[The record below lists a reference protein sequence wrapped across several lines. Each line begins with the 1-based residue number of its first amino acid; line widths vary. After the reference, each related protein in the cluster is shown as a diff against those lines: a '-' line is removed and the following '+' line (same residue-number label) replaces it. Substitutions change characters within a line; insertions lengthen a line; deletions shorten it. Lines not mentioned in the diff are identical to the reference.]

1 MYLLRVGELG
11 AEKPVALDKEGGFRD
26 LSSLVEDIDGRMLHR
41 ADLDWLRKAKLDDLP
56 LLPSGSR
63 IGPCLGIVG
72 NFIAVGLNYADH
84 AAESNM
90 AAPAEPILFNKAPS
104 SICGANDDVVLP
116 RGADKTDWEVE
127 IAVVIGETVFDVS
140 EEEAAAAIAG
150 YCICNDISERGFQL
164 ERGGQ
169 WMKGKSAPTFGP
181 LGPYLVTADE
191 IADVHALK
199 MTLDINGERMQ
210 DGTTAN
216 MIFKIPFLVSYISR
230 FMRLMPGDVIT
241 TGTPAG
247 IGGAMKPPRF
257 LKSGDR
263 MEVSIEKLGT
273 QRNRVVASQ

>member
-1 MYLLRVGELG
+1 MYLLRVGEPG
-11 AEKPVALDKEGGFRD
+11 AEKPAALDKEGGFRD
-26 LSSLVEDIDGRMLHR
+26 LSSLVEDIDGRMLGR
-41 ADLDWLRKAKLDDLP
+41 ADLDRLREVRLEDLP
-56 LLPSGSR
+56 LLPGDSR
-63 IGPCLGIVG
+63 IGPCLGTVG

-84 AAESNM
+84 AAEANL

-104 SICGANDDVVLP
+104 SVCGPNDDVILP
-116 RGADKTDWEVE
+116 RGAEKTDWEVE
-127 IAVVIGETVFDVS
+127 IAVVIGKPVFDIS
-140 EEEAAAAIAG
+140 EEEAVSAIAG
-150 YCICNDISERGFQL
+150 YCVCNDISERGFQL

-181 LGPYLVTADE
+181 LGPYLVTPDE
-191 IADVHALK
+191 IADIHALK
-199 MTLDINGERMQ
+199 MTLDVNGERMQ
-210 DGTTAN
+210 DGTTAD

-273 QRNRVVASQ
+273 QRNRVVAA